1 VAQTSLFPLS
11 IIREPSPTW
20 AFGYTVKQVT
30 LDEPDLLFTEVSDT
44 EGSEETGSEEATA
57 ARVT

>member
-1 VAQTSLFPLS
+1 
-11 IIREPSPTW
+11 
-20 AFGYTVKQVT
+20 VT